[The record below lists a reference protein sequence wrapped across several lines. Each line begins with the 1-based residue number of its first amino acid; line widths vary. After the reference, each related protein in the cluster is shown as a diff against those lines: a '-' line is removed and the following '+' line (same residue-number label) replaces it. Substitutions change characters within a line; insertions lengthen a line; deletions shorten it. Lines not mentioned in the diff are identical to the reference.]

1 MWQTGSSPPTRG
13 ARHGGVHVWAGDR
26 IIPAYAGSTRSERIR
41 TLCGA
46 DHPRLRGEHSHIS
59 VMTAHGCGSSPPTRG
74 ARTPCAPK
82 VPGHRIIHAYA
93 GSTRSPGP
101 PPAQPTDHPRLRG
114 EHRQCSIRH
123 FPQRGSSPPT
133 RGARSDAGTSFKSM
147 RIIPAYAGSTTGRS
161 AKNLRQTDHPR
172 LRGEHSARLPAGSR
186 QPGSSP
192 PTRGAR

>member
-1 MWQTGSSPPTRG
+1 MTDHPRLRGEHFPARTFPMWQTGSSPPTRG

-82 VPGHRIIHAYA
+82 VPGHRIIPAYA

-114 EHRQCSIRH
+114 EHGNSVQVGVPTH
-123 FPQRGSSPPT
+123 GSSPPT
-133 RGARSDAGTSFKSM
+133 RGALDYSVWQPGTT
-147 RIIPAYAGSTTGRS
+147 RIIPAYAGST
-161 AKNLRQTDHPR
+161 AL
-172 LRGEHSARLPAGSR
+172 
-186 QPGSSP
+186 
-192 PTRGAR
+192 